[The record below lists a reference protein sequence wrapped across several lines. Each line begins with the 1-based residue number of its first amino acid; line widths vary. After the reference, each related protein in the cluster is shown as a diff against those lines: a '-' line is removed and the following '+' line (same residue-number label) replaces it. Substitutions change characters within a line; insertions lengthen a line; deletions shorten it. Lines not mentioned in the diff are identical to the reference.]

1 MMVRGAALARLPKH
15 VDVAQSVGINRLVA
29 LLLKERDAVQFA
41 GGTALTD
48 KPVEPWYEGHPMN
61 PADPDCVPVRLVN
74 GLAQIGTIGANFSL
88 TLTTDRIG
96 FDGVGGLQS
105 DMVVAAR
112 LRMDL
117 EMAIILRDALVRQ
130 IEIATQPRS
139 EKAH

>member
-1 MMVRGAALARLPKH
+1 MRRSLARLAEH
-15 VDVAQSVGINRLVA
+15 VDVAQGGGINLLVRLRLGAPQA
-29 LLLKERDAVQFA
+29 LCRT

-48 KPVEPWYEGHPMN
+48 KAPATLYEGHPMN
-61 PADPDCVPVRLVN
+61 PADPDGIPVRIVN
-74 GLAQIGTIGANFSL
+74 GLAQIGTIGANFSM

-96 FDGVGGLQS
+96 FDRKGGLQS

-117 EMAIILRDALVRQ
+117 EMAIILRDALARQ
-130 IEIATQPRS
+130 IELATQPRS

>member
-1 MMVRGAALARLPKH
+1 M
-15 VDVAQSVGINRLVA
+15 
-29 LLLKERDAVQFA
+29 
-41 GGTALTD
+41 TD
-48 KPVEPWYEGHPMN
+48 KTAEALYEGHTLN
-61 PADPDCVPVRLVN
+61 PADPDRIPVRLVN

-96 FDGVGGLQS
+96 FDGKGGLRS

-117 EMAIILRDALVRQ
+117 EMAQILRDALTRQ
-130 IEIATQPRS
+130 IEAATQPRG